1 MEMFKATSRGI
12 ESKGEFLPPLSK
24 EDRETIADMFEE
36 YQKQDFVSKEGGVWK
51 FSNPIYER

>member
-1 MEMFKATSRGI
+1 MFKATSRGI

-36 YQKQDFVSKEGGVWK
+36 YQKQDFVSKESGVWK